1 MVHSDINITKALST
15 FNFYKLTNEES
26 QALEGEITYL
36 EALNVLKNMK
46 NDKRPGSDGFTAE
59 FFKMFWADL
68 GHFIVRSINYSYIN
82 KEMSHVQKLGL
93 ITCIP
98 KQDKPKQFLKNWRP
112 ITLLNCTYKI
122 ATGCIAN
129 RIKTVLDKI
138 ISKDQT
144 GFIKGRYI
152 GENTRL
158 IYDIM
163 QYTETHN
170 IPGLLVLVDFEKA
183 FDSLSWSF
191 IEKTLEIFNFRS
203 SIQNWIK
210 TFYNNSISCVLQNGY
225 LSESFKLERGCRQGD
240 PLSPYIF
247 AEILSILVK
256 NNSDIKGITI
266 DGEEYLISQYAD
278 DTTFTLNGSPES
290 LYSTMTLLDYYS
302 EISGLKINF
311 TKPKAIWIGSKKHSK
326 DVYHHTR

>member
-1 MVHSDINITKALST
+1 
-15 FNFYKLTNEES
+15 
-26 QALEGEITYL
+26 
-36 EALNVLKNMK
+36 MK
-46 NDKRPGSDGFTAE
+46 NDKSPGSDGFTAE
-59 FFKMFWADL
+59 LFKMFCADL
-68 GHFIVRSINYSYIN
+68 GHFIVRSINYGYII

-98 KQDKPKQFLKNWRP
+98 KQDNPKQFKKNWWP
-112 ITLLNCTYKI
+112 ITLLTCTYKI
-122 ATGCIAN
+122 AAGCISN

-163 QYTETHN
+163 HYPETHN

-191 IEKTLEIFNFRS
+191 IEKALEIFNFRS
-203 SIQNWIK
+203 SIQSRIK

-240 PLSPYIF
+240 PLSPNIF
-247 AEILSILVK
+247 IIWAEILSILV
-256 NNSDIKGITI
+256 
-266 DGEEYLISQYAD
+266 
-278 DTTFTLNGSPES
+278 
-290 LYSTMTLLDYYS
+290 
-302 EISGLKINF
+302 
-311 TKPKAIWIGSKKHSK
+311 
-326 DVYHHTR
+326 